1 MPLSLELK
9 SLAFDFGILLSF
21 VFDFFFIDIGCY
33 REQQNNFINKKYR
46 NT

>member
-21 VFDFFFIDIGCY
+21 VFDFFFFIDIGCY
-33 REQQNNFINKKYR
+33 GEQQNNFINKKI
-46 NT
+46 